1 VAASTIRGVF
11 RWASVCGHRPA
22 VMGIVNVTPDSFSDG
37 GRYDDP
43 DRAVAHGRAL
53 AAAGADV
60 LDIGGESTRPG
71 AEPVDEAE
79 ERRRVLPV
87 IEELALDP
95 GVPLSVDTTK
105 PGVAAAALEVG
116 AVIVN
121 DVSAGRRHPAILEVA
136 ADAGAGY
143 LAMHMR
149 GEPATMQDD
158 PRYDAV
164 DAAAGAFLVAR
175 LEAARAA
182 GIEDAAL
189 AADPGIGFG
198 KTTEHNLTL
207 LAHLEELCDRVAVPV
222 VVGPSRKRFL
232 GALTADVAGSVGP
245 PPPDERDDAT
255 LAVVVW
261 ALEHGARVVR
271 VHAARPAAQAV
282 ALLDALA
289 EAS

>member
-1 VAASTIRGVF
+1 MF

-158 PRYDAV
+158 PRYDDV
-164 DAAAGAFLVAR
+164 VGDVGGFLVDR

>member
-1 VAASTIRGVF
+1 
-11 RWASVCGHRPA
+11 
-22 VMGIVNVTPDSFSDG
+22 MGIVNVTPDSFSDG
-37 GRYDDP
+37 GRFVDP
-43 DRAVAHGRAL
+43 DRAVAQGRAL
-53 AAAGADV
+53 AAAGADI
-60 LDIGGESTRPG
+60 LDVGGESTRPG
-71 AEPVDEAE
+71 AAPVDEAE
-79 ERRRVLPV
+79 ERRRVVPV
-87 IEELALDP
+87 LERLALDP
-95 GVPLSVDTTK
+95 GIPLSVDTTK
-105 PGVAAAALEVG
+105 PGVAAAGLDAG

-158 PRYDAV
+158 PRYDDVVAEV
-164 DAAAGAFLVAR
+164 GDFLVSR

-182 GIEDAAL
+182 GIDDAAL
-189 AADPGIGFG
+189 AADLGFGVG

-207 LAHLEELCDRVAVPV
+207 LARLDELCDRVGVPV

-232 GALTADVAGSVGP
+232 GALTADTAGTVGP

-255 LAVVVW
+255 LAAVVW
-261 ALEHGARVVR
+261 ALERGARVVR

-282 ALLDALA
+282 ALLAALA